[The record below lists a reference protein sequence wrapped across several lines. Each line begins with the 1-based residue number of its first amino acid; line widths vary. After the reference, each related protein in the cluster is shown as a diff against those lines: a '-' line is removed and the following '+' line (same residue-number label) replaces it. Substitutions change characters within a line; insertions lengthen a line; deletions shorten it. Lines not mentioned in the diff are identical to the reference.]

1 MRVAVLG
8 SGPAGLLAAETAL
21 DQHHDAVVDVF
32 TNNQQT
38 SYAVPGSAV
47 SAAEPEFREFLQEHL
62 GMEPAE
68 SILPYSRK
76 LRGTAEQYSRKTL
89 TLPSTK
95 LGKSISVMRNRFN
108 EGVPLHLLNTV
119 LHDRWVGK
127 MKHWDA
133 RMDDLPRGY
142 DITISTI
149 PRFLLCSDERHDF
162 VKQHTYIVDYAK
174 GKSFIDTHPTDAPFG
189 VVYSG
194 DPDDFWV
201 YSGMDASGEATEF
214 TEYQPD
220 WDCIPTRRPIKT
232 NCTCESEVVKAG
244 TLGRWSPAVGV
255 LDAYIQTIKAVD
267 IFDAATHSE

>member
-38 SYAVPGSAV
+38 SYVVPGSAV
-47 SAAEPEFREFLQEHL
+47 SAAEPEFREFMEHHL
-62 GMEPAE
+62 GMSPAE

-76 LRGTAEQYSRKTL
+76 LRGTAKQYSQKTL
-89 TLPSTK
+89 G
-95 LGKSISVMRNRFN
+95 LGGESSVNVMRNRFS
-108 EGVPLHLLNTV
+108 EGVPLALLNDV
-119 LHDRWVGK
+119 LHGRWVGK

-162 VKQHTYIVDYAK
+162 VKRHTYIVDYAK
-174 GKSFIDTHPTDAPFG
+174 GKSFIEGDFVHPFG

-220 WDCIPTRRPIKT
+220 WECIPARRPIKT
-232 NCTCESEVVKAG
+232 NCTCESTVVKAG

-267 IFDAATHSE
+267 IFDAATRSE